1 MAYHQ
6 CIIQSAELKMIQ
18 SYGNRVSEKY
28 GCASPSLK
36 SRVFASFTFQ
46 SVH

>member
-18 SYGNRVSEKY
+18 SCENRVP
-28 GCASPSLK
+28 GQHICAFPSLE